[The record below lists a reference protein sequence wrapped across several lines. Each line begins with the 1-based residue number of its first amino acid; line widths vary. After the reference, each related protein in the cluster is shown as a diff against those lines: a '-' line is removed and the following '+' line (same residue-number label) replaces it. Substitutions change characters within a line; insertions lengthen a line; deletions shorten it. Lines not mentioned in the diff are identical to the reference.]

1 MTRPEAEQG
10 RPCRSAHSLPIRL
23 GHTLLLDEEIL
34 QRDHCL
40 SIGSGLVR
48 VAIVPPDQQGP
59 EPRTITL
66 GFLQEG
72 DHLPLDLLRSTRLHV
87 QALTPAHLESGCSP
101 VPPAGSSSLH
111 EWTVALLMIRHLGD
125 AEQRLGALLG
135 LLVRRLGRRR
145 SHWYEL
151 PLRLT
156 HADLAELSGQN
167 RVTVTRQLSKWREQG
182 LVEQDSGPDRV
193 LRLAPQLVET

>member
-1 MTRPEAEQG
+1 MPEAAQG
-10 RPCRSAHSLPIRL
+10 ASFQAQSLPIRL

-40 SIGSGLVR
+40 SIRSGLVR
-48 VAIVPPDQQGP
+48 VAIVPLDQQGC
-59 EPRTITL
+59 EHRSITL

-72 DHLPLDLLRSTRLHV
+72 DHLPLDLLRSSRLHV
-87 QALTPAHLESGCSP
+87 QALTPARLESGCSP
-101 VPPAGSSSLH
+101 IPPAGASTLH

-125 AEQRLGALLG
+125 AQQRLAALLT
-135 LLVRRLGRRR
+135 LLVRRLGRRH

-156 HADLAELSGQN
+156 HADLAELSGLN
-167 RVTVTRQLSKWREQG
+167 RVTVTRQLSKWRDQN
-182 LVEQDSGPDRV
+182 LVEQNSGPDRL
-193 LRLAPQLVET
+193 LRLAPQLVEA